1 MVFGG
6 SHGGNLTGRSG
17 PTENTGEKPE
27 ATEPTC
33 RTVMAS
39 SSKASNVL
47 IRIPS
52 ASMHEAVSIRHELSG
67 EEVLG
72 IMKHR

>member
-17 PTENTGEKPE
+17 PTGNTGEKPE

-47 IRIPS
+47 TRIPS
-52 ASMHEAVSIRHELSG
+52 ASMRPCPFATNYRVKRC
-67 EEVLG
+67 LG
-72 IMKHR
+72 S